1 MFIQFFYTE
10 SIAHLSYMLIANEQ
24 AIVIDPKRDIQEY
37 LDEAK
42 TRNINI
48 NGIFLTHPHADFV
61 AGHIELSQVT
71 GAPIYA
77 HKNSPFEFDF
87 VPVSDD
93 FEMYTNHLKI
103 TGLETPG
110 HTPFDVSFIV
120 TDTSRGEKPV
130 SIFTGDT
137 LFVNDAGRPDLFPG
151 LQDELAEK
159 MFHSLQKIKQ
169 LPDFTEVYP
178 AHAAGTLC
186 GKKLVEKRST
196 TIGYEK
202 LYNDLMQ
209 IDNPKD
215 FANYLLSDLPTV
227 PRHFRRCA
235 GINIKKIAPLKDTLS
250 IQEIDF
256 ETFNKLKNQTYL
268 IDLRPYDRWAKAHL
282 PESYSFDFEHIPLS
296 QYAGWLLEPDK
307 EIVLLTDTKPD
318 LEKVAIQFRRVG
330 LDQNLYLLNNFR
342 QIIQEKEISVKQTP
356 MLDKNE
362 LGDLLKN
369 KSVYILDIRQN
380 AKNDFDYEF
389 YENIP
394 LMAIENRIED
404 LKNDKDYV
412 IVCDY
417 GISSVAAASIISSLG
432 KNNIRILAGGLKSL

>member
-10 SIAHLSYMLIANEQ
+10 SIAHLSYMLIANDQ
-24 AIVIDPKRDIQEY
+24 AIVIDPKRDIQDY
-37 LDEAK
+37 LDEAI
-42 TRNINI
+42 TRNIEI
-48 NGIFLTHPHADFV
+48 KGIFLTHPHADFV

-77 HKNSPFEFDF
+77 HKDSPFEFNF

-93 FEMYTNHLKI
+93 FEMHINHLKI

-110 HTPFDVSFIV
+110 HTPFDVSFVV

-130 SIFTGDT
+130 SVFTGDT

-151 LQDELAEK
+151 LQDELAKK

-209 IDNPKD
+209 IDKPKE

-235 GINIKKIAPLKDTLS
+235 GINIKKIAPLKNATP

-256 ETFNKLKNQTYL
+256 KTFNKLKNQAYL
-268 IDLRPYDRWAKAHL
+268 IDLRPYDSWAQQHL
-282 PESYSFDFEHIPLS
+282 PGSYSFDFKYIPLS
-296 QYAGWLLEPDK
+296 QYAGWLLEPEK
-307 EIVLLTDTKPD
+307 EIVLLTDKKPD

-330 LDQNLYLLNNFR
+330 LDQKLYLLNHFS
-342 QIIQEKEISVKQTP
+342 QIIKEQNIQTEHTP
-356 MLDKNE
+356 LVDKNE
-362 LGDLLKN
+362 LDDLLKN

-380 AKNDFDYEF
+380 GKNDFDYEF
-389 YENIP
+389 YQNIP
-394 LMAIENRIED
+394 LMSLENRIDD

-412 IVCDY
+412 IVCDF

-432 KNNIRILAGGLKSL
+432 KNNIRILAGGIKSL